1 MYTFLLL
8 VLREKLLNQTQGDT
22 NLLQVYAR
30 RQGAGYLKVAE
41 VDHAV
46 HHLCDTEAVAEV
58 VKWVV
63 PVVVMNTE
71 L

>member
-1 MYTFLLL
+1 MY
-8 VLREKLLNQTQGDT
+8 
-22 NLLQVYAR
+22 
-30 RQGAGYLKVAE
+30 YLEVAE

-46 HHLCDTEAVAEV
+46 HHLCNAKAVAEV
-58 VKWVV
+58 VEWVV

>member
-1 MYTFLLL
+1 MQVMGSAY
-8 VLREKLLNQTQGDT
+8 
-22 NLLQVYAR
+22 LQ
-30 RQGAGYLKVAE
+30 VAE

-58 VKWVV
+58 VEWVV